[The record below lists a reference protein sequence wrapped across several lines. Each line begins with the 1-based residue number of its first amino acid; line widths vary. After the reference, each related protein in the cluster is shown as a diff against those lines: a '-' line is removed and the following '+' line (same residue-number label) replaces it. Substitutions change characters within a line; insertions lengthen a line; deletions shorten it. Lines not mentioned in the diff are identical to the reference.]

1 MSHVVIDPKF
11 CKGCLL
17 CMSKC
22 PKKCMAL
29 SGRTNAG
36 GYEYV
41 VFAGEGTCIGCGI
54 CRLTCPDVAITVFKE

>member
-1 MSHVVIDPKF
+1 
-11 CKGCLL
+11 
-17 CMSKC
+17 
-22 PKKCMAL
+22 MAL